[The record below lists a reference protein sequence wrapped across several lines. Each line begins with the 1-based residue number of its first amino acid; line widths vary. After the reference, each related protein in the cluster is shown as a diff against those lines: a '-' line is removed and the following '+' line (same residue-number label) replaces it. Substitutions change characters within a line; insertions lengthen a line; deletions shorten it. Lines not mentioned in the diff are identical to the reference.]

1 MSASGIVE
9 VYNTSPLP
17 APTVADR
24 IENWFAANQRPLP
37 WRKTYDP
44 YAIWVSEVM
53 LQQTQME
60 VVLRYIGP
68 FLETF
73 ADVRSL
79 AAADEHDVL
88 AAWSGMGYYR
98 RARMLHAGARLV
110 AERHGGEIPSSVDQ
124 LREIAGIGR
133 YTAGAIASI
142 AYNKRTPIVDGNVAR
157 VMSRLY
163 AIDEV
168 TASPA
173 LMRAAWQKAEELAN
187 VCDSPR
193 DLNQGLM
200 ELGALVCR
208 PVAPECSAC
217 PVRRFCATRSDAL
230 PRPKEKGAIR
240 NMNIALLVITDR
252 DGRILMRRESGALMT
267 SMLHLPHDNQ
277 SLFDVRPLRT
287 SMKDPVGS
295 FRHTITNRRVTFTVR
310 RAVLKQ
316 RIGADYAWID
326 RAEIGK
332 FPHPSYVRKAL
343 RLAFG

>member
-1 MSASGIVE
+1 
-9 VYNTSPLP
+9 
-17 APTVADR
+17 
-24 IENWFAANQRPLP
+24 
-37 WRKTYDP
+37 
-44 YAIWVSEVM
+44 M

-68 FLETF
+68 FLEKF
-73 ADVRSL
+73 SDVRAL
-79 AAADEHDVL
+79 ADADEHDVL

-98 RARMLHAGARLV
+98 RARTLHAGARLV
-110 AERHGGEIPSSVDQ
+110 AQRHGGEIPRSVDA
-124 LREIAGIGR
+124 LRQIAGIGR

-142 AYNKRTPIVDGNVAR
+142 AYDERVPIVDGNVAR

-173 LMRAAWQKAEELAN
+173 LMRMAWSRAEELVNA
-187 VCDSPR
+187 CDSPR

-208 PVAPECSAC
+208 PVDPDCAAC

-230 PRPKEKGAIR
+230 PRPKEKRAAR
-240 NMNIALLVITDR
+240 NLSITLLVITDR
-252 DGRILMRRESGALMT
+252 RGRVLMRRESGALMT

-277 SLFDVRPLRT
+277 SLFDVSPLRT
-287 SMKDPVGS
+287 SMQEPVGT

-310 RAVLKQ
+310 PAVLKQ
-316 RIGADYAWID
+316 RINGDYAWIE